1 MTVLG
6 LYELRIIF
14 LVQVQLVAQDLDRD
28 LYVLLLH
35 RLEDIP
41 KVGLLYRLVQGLLFL
56 DMQLLLHVHRRVL
69 HRRLDRLLSSALA
82 LIDV

>member
-41 KVGLLYRLVQGLLFL
+41 KVGLLSRLVQGLLFL
-56 DMQLLLHVHRRVL
+56 DRQLLLHVHRRVL
-69 HRRLDRLLSSALA
+69 HRLLSSALA